1 MRAEFACST
10 KIKFNYAC
18 RLSVLIKRDMAGT
31 EVGNGSS
38 SSKSG
43 LAAPSAGT
51 NYTNSIKAQVDAR
64 TDNLPLRPPPSLGPV
79 PVHVH
84 VRIRVRVLTGVRT
97 CQAESLD
104 NELSGFGWDK
114 HISN

>member
-1 MRAEFACST
+1 
-10 KIKFNYAC
+10 
-18 RLSVLIKRDMAGT
+18 MAGT
-31 EVGNGSS
+31 EVGNGSSSS

-64 TDNLPLRPPPSLGPV
+64 TDNLPLRPLPLPLPLRG

-114 HISN
+114 HSSN

>member
-1 MRAEFACST
+1 
-10 KIKFNYAC
+10 
-18 RLSVLIKRDMAGT
+18 MAGA

-64 TDNLPLRPPPSLGPV
+64 TDNLPLPLPLRG

-114 HISN
+114 HSSN